1 MLSRVTKI
9 DKFPLERISSPK
21 NGNPKP
27 VHQIPGPSVHLQNHH
42 SSPVFDMLFHL
53 IIKNLFHLI
62 IKTNILFYLKKEEYL
77 AASVLLL
84 SHTITSRANSR
95 DQSSQKINSSLL
107 PYLPTFY
114 PFQVLTSSKKTKMNL
129 FFEMWRIIEIYR
141 NGLTNYINKMLNR
154 KLKMFFTSSP
164 IWRPFFIMIIIKF
177 THQAFLGTI
186 SSLTPV
192 VTVQPGE
199 TV

>member
-1 MLSRVTKI
+1 MDKALLNTKI
-9 DKFPLERISSPK
+9 DRFPLERISSPK

-53 IIKNLFHLI
+53 IIK
-62 IKTNILFYLKKEEYL
+62 TNILFNLKKEEYL

-84 SHTITSRANSR
+84 SHTITSRANTR
-95 DQSSQKINSSLL
+95 DQSSQNINSSLL

-114 PFQVLTSSKKTKMNL
+114 PFQVLTSSKKTKINL

-141 NGLTNYINKMLNR
+141 NRLTNYINKMLNR
-154 KLKMFFTSSP
+154 KLKMF
-164 IWRPFFIMIIIKF
+164 WRPFFIMIMIIF

>member
-9 DKFPLERISSPK
+9 DKLERKSSPK

-53 IIKNLFHLI
+53 IIK
-62 IKTNILFYLKKEEYL
+62 TNILFNLKKEEYL

-141 NGLTNYINKMLNR
+141 NRLTNYINKMLNR
-154 KLKMFFTSSP
+154 KLKMF
-164 IWRPFFIMIIIKF
+164 WRPFFIMIMIIF